1 MIEVLPAI
9 LTTDP
14 EDLHKKLKIAE
25 KFSSAVQV
33 DIGDGKFIPTT
44 TINFEDLQEIKT
56 KLFLEIHLMVD
67 EPDKYIVPFVDLGAG
82 RIIFHIEVVENP
94 IKIAEKIKTLGCEV
108 GVALSPETSL
118 SRLRELDYKIDEMML
133 LSVEPGKQGQEFQE
147 QVISRICEVRE
158 MYPDIIIG
166 VDGGINKDCI
176 SLIDKAGASIAVVG
190 SAIFDASDPEQ
201 AYREIIKVC
210 DET

>member
-1 MIEVLPAI
+1 MIEILPAI

-25 KFSSAVQV
+25 KFSSSLQI

-44 TINFEDLQEIKT
+44 TINFEDLQDIET
-56 KLFLEIHLMVD
+56 KLFLEIHLMVA
-67 EPDKYIVPFVDLGAG
+67 EPDKYIAPFVDLGAK
-82 RIIFHIEVVENP
+82 RIVFHIEVVENP

-108 GVALSPETSL
+108 GVALSPGTSL
-118 SRLRELDYKIDEMML
+118 SKLRELDYKLDEIML
-133 LSVEPGKQGQEFQE
+133 LSVKPGKQGQEFQE
-147 QVISRICEVRE
+147 HVISRICEVRE
-158 MYPDIIIG
+158 IYPDIVIG
-166 VDGGINKDCI
+166 VDGGINKDNINLI
-176 SLIDKAGASIAVVG
+176 SKAGANIAVIG
-190 SAIFDASDPEQ
+190 SAIFNTSDPEQ